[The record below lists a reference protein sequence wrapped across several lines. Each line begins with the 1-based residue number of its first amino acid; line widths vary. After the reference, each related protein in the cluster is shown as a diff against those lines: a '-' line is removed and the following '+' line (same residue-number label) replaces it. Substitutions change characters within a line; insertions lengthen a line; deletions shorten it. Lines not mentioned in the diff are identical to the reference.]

1 MKKILVPFDFSK
13 TAINAYRFALDIAST
28 SNGKIY
34 LLHVVELPVV
44 NDPVIMPVVTFE
56 RGFFQDLRE
65 KTNKEFDKVLTKYK
79 TDVNVSK
86 NVEFG
91 PVPRMIHDFAEKN
104 SIDLIVMGSHGASG
118 LKEIFIG
125 SNAERVVRNSSIP
138 VLVMKNY
145 YKGPIKNIVF
155 PNTLELD
162 KMQDFT
168 MKVKALQAF
177 FKAKIHIVYV
187 NTPSNFTPD
196 IVTIPRLKEF
206 AKRFM
211 FKDFT
216 INVFNHQFAEEGII
230 EFTNAIKG
238 DLIAMGTHGRKGIS
252 HLINGSMAENV
263 VNHTQSAIWT
273 YNLTLE
279 TAPA

>member
-13 TAINAYRFALDIAST
+13 TAINAFRFALDIVSQSKGT
-28 SNGKIY
+28 VH
-34 LLHVVELPVV
+34 LLHVIELPFV
-44 NDPVIMPVVTFE
+44 NDPIVMPAITFDQ
-56 RGFFQDLRE
+56 GFFNDISK
-65 KTNKEFDKVLTKYK
+65 KTNQEFDKVISKYTLESK
-79 TDVNVSK
+79 VTK

-91 PVPRMIHDFAEKN
+91 PIAKMIKEFTSKH

-118 LKEIFIG
+118 IKEIVVG
-125 SNAERVVRNSSIP
+125 SNAEKVVRNSSIP

-155 PNTLELD
+155 PNTLELEQ
-162 KMQDFT
+162 MQDFT

-177 FKAKIHIVYV
+177 FKAKIHIVYI
-187 NTPSNFTPD
+187 NTPTNFTPD
-196 IVTIPRLKEF
+196 TITLQRLKDF

-216 INVFNHQFAEEGII
+216 VNIFNHQFEEDGII
-230 EFTNAIKG
+230 EFAKSVNG

-252 HLINGSMAENV
+252 HLINGSLAENI
-263 VNHTQSAIWT
+263 VNHTQSSIWT
-273 YNLTLE
+273 YNLKLE
-279 TAPA
+279 SNPV